1 MVKYAYQLLLD
12 FIKERPY
19 HLAVDAVYYA
29 SVPLNEV
36 LLPYLYGKTVTA
48 LQKGGNFGRYLWIVV
63 GVLLL
68 AQVVDL
74 AHSAYMA
81 RVEPQLTAFARER
94 LLADFVDSVAV
105 DYKDRNIGDVFT
117 GLSNVPSTLASFYG
131 RLKDSVIPHLVAFVI
146 QNVYFFAKDRVMGAV
161 LALVFAVIFTLM
173 LTSPFACSGPSGDK
187 KRAASA
193 LYAHVEDVLNNLV
206 AVFTSDTLPAEQ
218 RQFARLNEAHMSATT
233 RTTLCALNFK
243 LVSLPIFVAFLVVFV
258 VRSTRKKI
266 DSGTFVA
273 LFSMILSSA
282 TTLNWFVDVI
292 RGIVSD
298 TSVLS
303 NVVRFSEGTAQRKPP
318 ACAGVVGEGIAG
330 PEAGGAA
337 GPEAVPAL
345 EARGLVL
352 RGGQRGLLLDGV
364 SLRVVP
370 GERVGIVGD
379 VGSGK
384 TTLMKVLTYLVQPD
398 EGCVLVAGQP
408 IARGSAFAYVPQAP
422 LLLNRSLYDN
432 LVYGTGASKGEV
444 NALLAKYPDIA
455 TQLND
460 FPLSSAV
467 GKHGANLSGGQRQLV
482 YCLRTVLARPD
493 VMLLDEPSSAMSGEC
508 TSLLMRVLSA
518 EAKTVVLIT
527 HDPQLEQLC
536 TRSVRMSRG
545 KLTDEPPK
553 AKN

>member
-1 MVKYAYQLLLD
+1 MD
-12 FIKERPY
+12 
-19 HLAVDAVYYA
+19 D
-29 SVPLNEV
+29 
-36 LLPYLYGKTVTA
+36 
-48 LQKGGNFGRYLWIVV
+48 
-63 GVLLL
+63 
-68 AQVVDL
+68 
-74 AHSAYMA
+74 
-81 RVEPQLTAFARER
+81 
-94 LLADFVDSVAV
+94 
-105 DYKDRNIGDVFT
+105 KDRNVGDIFT

-146 QNVYFFAKDRVMGAV
+146 QNVYFFSKDRVMGAV
-161 LALVFAVIFTLM
+161 LALVFGVIFTLM
-173 LTSPFACSGPSGDK
+173 LTSPFACSGPSGDR

-193 LYAHVEDVLNNLV
+193 LYAHVEDMLNNLV
-206 AVFTSDTLPAEQ
+206 AIFTSDTLPAEQ
-218 RQFARLNEAHMSATT
+218 RQFSRLNEAHMSATT

-243 LVSLPIFVAFLVVFV
+243 LVSLPIFIAFLVVFV
-258 VRSTRKKI
+258 VRSTQKKI

-303 NVVRFSEGTAQRKPP
+303 NVARFSEGSAQRRPP
-318 ACAGVVGEGIAG
+318 ACAGVDGEGVAG
-330 PEAGGAA
+330 PEASSS
-337 GPEAVPAL
+337 PVPAL

-352 RGGQRGLLLDGV
+352 RGGPRGLLLDGV
-364 SLRVVP
+364 SLRVAP
-370 GERVGIVGD
+370 GDRVGIVGD

-408 IARGSAFAYVPQAP
+408 IARGSAFAYVPQTP
-422 LLLNRSLYDN
+422 LLLNRTLYDN

-444 NALLAKYPDIA
+444 QALLARYPDIA

-493 VMLLDEPSSAMSGEC
+493 VMLLDEPSSAMSGDC

-536 TRSVRMSRG
+536 TRFVRMSRG

-553 AKN
+553 AKKV